1 MSVPATRR
9 TASGFTLVE
18 LLVGLSLLGLISL
31 LLFGGLRFGLR
42 TWEAGG
48 TRLAQTNEIE
58 AAQNLLR
65 RELAEAQPVT
75 IGPPEQE
82 PPILFQGNGEALLFV
97 APLPAHRGIGGGH
110 IFSLAAEG
118 NRGNAQL
125 MLRWHLFRA
134 DVPGQP
140 LFDPKDSSPLL
151 SGIDSIVLSYF
162 GRPSAEAPARWL
174 GRWDGALG
182 LPELVRIQVVFP
194 PGDRRRWPDFIV
206 APRLWTSPT

>member
-1 MSVPATRR
+1 MALPRR
-9 TASGFTLVE
+9 NAGFTLVE

-58 AAQNLLR
+58 AAQGLLR
-65 RELAEAQPVT
+65 RQLAEAQPVT
-75 IGPPEQE
+75 SGAPEEDPPV
-82 PPILFQGNGEALLFV
+82 LFQGNGESLLFV

-118 NRGNAQL
+118 DRGDAQL
-125 MLRWHLFRA
+125 MLRWHLFREDA
-134 DVPGQP
+134 PGLP

-151 SGIDSIVLSYF
+151 TGIDSIVLSYF
-162 GRPSAEAPARWL
+162 GRPSAEARPRWL
-174 GRWDGALG
+174 DRWDGQLG

-194 PGDRRRWPDFIV
+194 PGDRRRWPDLIV
-206 APRLWTSPT
+206 APRLWTAPT

>member
-1 MSVPATRR
+1 MTAPATR
-9 TASGFTLVE
+9 AAPGFTLVE

-58 AAQNLLR
+58 AAQGLLR

-75 IGPPEQE
+75 IGSPEE
-82 PPILFQGNGEALLFV
+82 DSPVLFQGNGEALLFV

-110 IFSLAAEG
+110 VFSLAAEG
-118 NRGNAQL
+118 DRGNAQL

-134 DVPGQP
+134 DVPGAP
-140 LFDPKDSSPLL
+140 LFDPKSSSPLL
-151 SGIDSIVLSYF
+151 TGVAAVEISYF
-162 GRPSAEAPARWL
+162 GRPSAEAPPRWL
-174 GRWDGALG
+174 DRWDGALG
-182 LPELVRIQVVFP
+182 LPELVRIRIAFP

>member
-1 MSVPATRR
+1 MSASPAR
-9 TASGFTLVE
+9 AAQGFTLVE

-42 TWEAGG
+42 TWEAAGA
-48 TRLAQTNEIE
+48 RLAQTNEIE
-58 AAQNLLR
+58 AAQSLLR

-75 IGPPEQE
+75 IGAPAED
-82 PPILFQGNGEALLFV
+82 PPILFQGTGEALLFV

-110 IFSLAAEG
+110 IFSLALEG
-118 NRGNAQL
+118 DRGNAQL

-134 DVPGQP
+134 DVSAQP
-140 LFDPKDSSPLL
+140 LFDPKDSSALL
-151 SGIDSIVLSYF
+151 TGIDSIALSYF
-162 GRPSAEAPARWL
+162 GRPAADAPPRWL
-174 GRWDGALG
+174 ARWDGELG

>member
-1 MSVPATRR
+1 MSAPAKRGS
-9 TASGFTLVE
+9 AGFTLVE

-48 TRLAQTNEIE
+48 TRLAQTNQIE
-58 AAQNLLR
+58 AAQSLLR

-75 IGPPEQE
+75 IGEPEEDPPV
-82 PPILFQGNGEALLFV
+82 LFQGTTEGLLFV

-110 IFSLAAEG
+110 IFSLALEG
-118 NRGNAQL
+118 DRGAAQL
-125 MLRWHLFRA
+125 MLRWQLFRA
-134 DVPGQP
+134 DLPGPP

-151 SGIDSIVLSYF
+151 TGVAAVEISYF
-162 GRPSAEAPARWL
+162 GRPSAEAPPRWL
-174 GRWDGALG
+174 DRWDGQLG
-182 LPELVRIQVVFP
+182 LPELVRMRIAFP

-206 APRLWTSPT
+206 APRLWTAPT